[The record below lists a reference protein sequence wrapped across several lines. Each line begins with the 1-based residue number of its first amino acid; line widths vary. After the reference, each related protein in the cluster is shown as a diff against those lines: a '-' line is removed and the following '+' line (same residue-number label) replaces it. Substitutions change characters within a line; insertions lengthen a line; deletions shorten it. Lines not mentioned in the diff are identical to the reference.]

1 MGRRFKW
8 VSSYG
13 TDFNYDF
20 EDHERSAMKLLAPR
34 HTNISLSPARGGEGL
49 AAGSAPIF
57 YGWVIVGAGIVITC
71 LGMGTM
77 MSLGIFLQPMSAA
90 TGWSRSSISIAALLN
105 FLFMGPASFLWGALS
120 DRFGTRAVV
129 LAGGALLGL
138 GLVAASQAATVGEF
152 QIVFGMLIGVAAG
165 SFYAPLT
172 ATATRWFVQHRSL
185 AVALISA
192 GFAIGSMTI
201 SPLARWLITDY
212 GWRAAMM
219 TLGALSWLLILPA
232 ALLLRKPPLPSR
244 AGGAAAREGPAERE
258 FTVARA
264 LCTPQFAAI
273 AFTYFCC
280 CAAHSGPIF
289 HMVSYAIDCGVPA
302 MAAATV
308 FGAAGIASLS
318 GRVVGGLGA
327 DRVGAKPMIVFGLAL
342 QALSVSLY
350 VFTRDLAGFYGLA
363 LMFGFSY
370 GAVMPLYAILV
381 REYFG
386 ARIMGTMFGAVN
398 MASTLGM
405 ALGPWAGGWLYDSY
419 GSYFWL
425 YIGSFGIGLGAVAI
439 ALTFRPPREISAGLQ
454 SASVAQSA

>member
-1 MGRRFKW
+1 
-8 VSSYG
+8 
-13 TDFNYDF
+13 
-20 EDHERSAMKLLAPR
+20 MK
-34 HTNISLSPARGGEGL
+34 
-49 AAGSAPIF
+49 IF
-57 YGWVIVGAGIVITC
+57 YGWIIVGAGIVITC

-138 GLVAASQAATVGEF
+138 GLVAASQTATVGEF
-152 QIVFGMLIGVAAG
+152 QLLFGMIIGVAAG

-172 ATATRWFVQHRSL
+172 ATATRWFTRHRSL

-201 SPLARWLITDY
+201 APFARWLIDDY
-212 GWRAAMM
+212 GWRTAML
-219 TLGALSWLLILPA
+219 TFGALSWLLIIPA
-232 ALLLRKPPLPSR
+232 ALLVRKPPLLSR
-244 AGGAAAREGPAERE
+244 AAGAAAFASPVERE

-264 LCTPQFAAI
+264 LHTPQFAAI
-273 AFTYFCC
+273 SFTYFAC

-308 FGAAGIASLS
+308 FGTAGLAGLG
-318 GRVVGGLGA
+318 GRIVGGLVA
-327 DRVGAKPMIVFGLAL
+327 DRVGAKPTLVVGLAL

-350 VFTRDLAGFYGLA
+350 LLTRDLAGFYGLA

-405 ALGPWAGGWLYDSY
+405 AL
-419 GSYFWL
+419 
-425 YIGSFGIGLGAVAI
+425 
-439 ALTFRPPREISAGLQ
+439 
-454 SASVAQSA
+454 